1 MFELAAALSFLV
13 SAALGI
19 YLLTV
24 FFANWFLS
32 SSVING
38 SAGLTETAIDKLR
51 SKLINIE
58 SNVYRQFSTN
68 YAILAIQQLF
78 QLLYMVLEVVPIVI
92 SMISMIFIN
101 RKAYMLTGVIFASG
115 VWLMYNTEIALT
127 AIESFYKCVLSP
139 FLNTYGFVFLE
150 FINVFYAAIVPVYNL
165 IIVVI
170 RQIIVGTF
178 LILTKCTT
186 STLTVV
192 NFVSSLVLI
201 FTTTITEILQFT
213 GLKDGVNGNNNLIV
227 NNFNWN
233 AIVKPVRLLLQFI
246 PESLACVCSGNSG
259 WLAYIYRWLFFPLFT
274 DHLDYIVEHALNHFI
289 LWGQTLIQAL
299 PPFLSYPQFSFYH
312 LVSLSLEVGTLLDK
326 WLFLLFQLIMQ
337 LFKIGGFSLIVEPTE
352 VFIFSSLGRLLA
364 ASFVFLESIVSM
376 VQHLLLPFAEEP
388 LTNQAY
394 MIKVFSLKKAWSY
407 LDQSL
412 VALFNSLNFLT
423 TTLLKL
429 FVLITAMASN
439 GCKRFPKSCHAYLEG
454 TCAVYCQSKN
464 TIVFRDI
471 PLQCNYNVNS
481 YGKYL
486 HNLDAIEELDSKV
499 FEALDS
505 FEDGF
510 VRVADTR
517 ACLLQWD
524 ESYTY
529 KRGDM
534 VSYGTKGYVCTS
546 SRCFYTTLQPNTP
559 TTSCSNFGVTCWES
573 IAYSEDALQECPT
586 VLNTTDAATVEECQQ
601 FCNETKACKA
611 FEYFDRAKY
620 SSERQSVT
628 RKCGTDP
635 SRADYMKCDFPQ
647 CKLYE
652 ENMDNTK
659 LYLTKTRRPTT
670 VTRNPLGLAFVY
682 GEEGVEIRNRT
693 YAVFCTFKEEESV
706 FCLSPVDNVAIDY
719 VDQFEPFSGYQDSY
733 YTFGYKSD
741 SFTTEQEVFL
751 PLERE
756 LLSVAVLKNQYS
768 KYTFRFLRRNPT
780 NETEIIGTPVEGE
793 EVEEKDFKLGKVRD
807 TYQKLI
813 SPSDTFDFNAFVSCS
828 GLSFSRVVTNAIL
841 VLYEFLN
848 EMLWNIV
855 SGDSVN
861 DGVDSAVFDFVG
873 DDFFLVRVFTL
884 FYKYD
889 GPWFSRDYEPP
900 CTPKLP
906 LTSERLSMEAYEND
920 YYDPYCGNNV
930 NMQFHV
936 YSNWDKMAFFATSIL
951 EKNTFGK
958 LAFNIARMFPE
969 FYRLGTRMF
978 LDYQS
983 FRVFE
988 KLSLRPLGCAYKYG
1002 NQTGD
1007 CTPIEK
1013 NMPPCPLGFPS
1024 PDCQCRF
1031 DDPALRF
1038 DTECGCVWLI
1048 SEKIDSDLEALTNVA
1063 VSHWCSSNL
1072 FEWLL
1077 IYVSRATDA
1086 LKHII
1091 DSLQV
1096 GANSFPVFPDLC
1108 LVDETNRYQRGGKQY
1123 VLFPESI
1130 VDRVFGGVIKRNFDR
1145 NEQYTCEITAH
1156 HDVACSVSATVE
1168 RIVGFVLE
1176 IVRKLWK
1183 NAGSF
1188 LSAELDGIDVDLTLE
1203 ICNIQQL
1210 ESSLASTITEVAPGF
1225 SSQSLSTRKG
1235 ITSLIYSFMDIIG
1248 VVFSEVHLGLLFIRS
1263 LLARDS
1269 SILEGGAMG
1278 TEETQNMVSTSDL
1291 SVIFYASLTKFVV
1304 VLFSFVRQLF
1314 LSLSKIGSRS
1324 LFLNLVSITDFLEQM
1339 VTSGIIPILS
1349 STAYLFIR
1357 FFGMIFTPHLI
1368 KPNDVLEIVTQFL
1381 DLLGQVVTL
1390 MLTQAMTVLGMILR
1404 LMGVFGQMLGSLLKI
1419 VCSVQGVL
1427 SDLTFGAWE
1436 KMSCDA
1442 LPSLRRRALAEAEIT
1457 QLVYEEWDWNGDSF
1471 CDHFIT
1477 LHKDWK
1483 VDDLRPLEKLRFQE
1497 CVEWR
1502 ILNEQIINATGL
1514 KLPKDLVY
1522 NWKTP
1527 VRMFG
1532 SGLQAGLIYF
1542 RWVTTDNRN
1551 IGVLKQQ
1558 LEVNGLPADE
1568 ILHAIHAIKKAF
1580 GRTVTRENFNSLMMG
1595 VFQQH
1600 DPNFQDE
1607 HSNSSTR
1614 KIYKVYDAFSSGIG
1628 GIYDIISSD
1637 EFNRGIESM
1646 KQFHIPSPAIGNIT
1660 FTMPTKD
1667 QIFSKKAL
1675 TLTADI
1681 TNMHHTFGRVYTN
1694 LECQQTEEV
1703 KIFCFECALFD
1714 NFVYS
1719 SFEVVERVG
1728 DFYNRDFVQ
1737 DFLIPFNNSWDNA
1750 ASFGQKYSRAY
1761 KTARRQEEEQY
1772 GSTAASSV
1780 EEWLDYAV
1788 GLVLYQN
1795 RTLDEL
1801 FYAVSYWYQGNY
1813 TGAIPSNVTLLFP
1826 GDFQATLE
1834 YPFEADCT
1842 TAGFLWK
1849 EKVRSP
1855 FYGFLPGLI
1864 ALLLFE
1870 LFLFF
1875 VSDVPFYVKISFYF
1889 GLSILGPLAYAVVV
1903 YQYNVFC
1910 FPQVP
1915 LYLLRDL
1922 LDYLEETLF
1931 VSCSCKWFPFLSKEC
1946 TQETCYSCSAT
1957 DTPTYYSCY
1966 KEASGMEQLG
1976 LFWHSAFAL
1985 RAYFP
1990 ELLGFFG
1997 ALSLFP
2003 FTFLKDVGGLNVL
2016 IEQAIS
2022 KAPVIGLDMDCFYFT
2037 IFVPVAEVFVMVLLF
2052 MTISPIVRWC
2062 LQLIQHALLFL
2073 FYLFVSLLHLAY
2085 AVSRR

>member
-1 MFELAAALSFLV
+1 MFELAVALSFLV
-13 SAALGI
+13 SAALGL

-24 FFANWFLS
+24 FIANSFLS
-32 SSVING
+32 STVG
-38 SAGLTETAIDKLR
+38 GPTELKAVDLLRAKVEQVQSSLYRHFSSTHAIMAL
-51 SKLINIE
+51 
-58 SNVYRQFSTN
+58 
-68 YAILAIQQLF
+68 QQGF
-78 QLLYMVLEVVPIVI
+78 QLVYMLLDLVPIGL
-92 SMISMIFIN
+92 SMVSMVVIN
-101 RKAYMLTGVIFASG
+101 RKAYMLAGVLFATGW
-115 VWLMYNTEIALT
+115 WLMYNTEVALT

-170 RQIIVGTF
+170 RQIIVGSF

-201 FTTTITEILQFT
+201 FTTSITEILRFT
-213 GLKDGVNGNNNLIV
+213 GLSNGVNGSNNPIV
-227 NNFNWN
+227 NTFHWN
-233 AIVKPVRLLLQFI
+233 AVVKPIRLLLQYI

-299 PPFLSYPQFSFYH
+299 PPFLSYPEFSFYH
-312 LVSLSLEVGTLLDK
+312 LVSLSLEVGTLLDR

-337 LFKIGGFSLIVEPTE
+337 LFKISGYSVIIEPTE
-352 VFIFSSLGRLLA
+352 VFIFSSAGRLLA
-364 ASFVFLESIVSM
+364 AVFVFLESLVSM

-388 LTNQAY
+388 LTNQKY
-394 MIKVFSLKKAWSY
+394 MVAVFSLKKAWSY
-407 LDQSL
+407 LDQSM
-412 VALFNSLNFLT
+412 VALFNTLNFLT
-423 TTLLKL
+423 TTLLKI
-429 FVLITAMASN
+429 FVLITAMGSN
-439 GCKRFPKSCHAYLEG
+439 GCKTFPGSCHAYLEG
-454 TCAVYCQSKN
+454 SCAVYCQSKN
-464 TIVFRDI
+464 TIVFKNI
-471 PLQCNYNVNS
+471 PLQCNYDVNS

-505 FEDGF
+505 FDDGF

-517 ACLLQWD
+517 ACLLEWD
-524 ESYTY
+524 ESFTY

-534 VSYGTKGYVCTS
+534 VSFNAKGYVCTS

-559 TTSCSNFGVTCWES
+559 TSSCNNFGVTCWES
-573 IAYSEDALQECPT
+573 IPYSEDALQECPKI
-586 VLNTTDAATVEECQQ
+586 LNSTDTATLDECQQ
-601 FCNETKACKA
+601 WCNETKACKG
-611 FEYFDRAKY
+611 FEFFDREKY

-670 VTRNPLGLAFVY
+670 TTRTPLGLAFVY
-682 GEEGVEIRNRT
+682 GEEGVPIRNLT
-693 YAVFCTFKEEESV
+693 YPVFCTYKEEESV
-706 FCLSPVDNVAIDY
+706 FCLSPVDNVALDY
-719 VDQFEPFSGYQDSY
+719 VDQFEEFSGYNDPY
-733 YTFGYKSD
+733 YTFGYKTD

-751 PLERE
+751 PLQRE
-756 LLSVAVLKNQYS
+756 LLSVAVLKNKYS
-768 KYTFRFLRRNPT
+768 RYTFTFSRRNPL
-780 NETEIIGTPVEGE
+780 NETEVIGTALEGK
-793 EVEEKDFKLGKVRD
+793 EVPESKFKLGVVRD
-807 TYQKLI
+807 TYRELI
-813 SPSDTFDFNAFVSCS
+813 TPEDSFNFNAFVSCS
-828 GLSFSRVVTNAIL
+828 GLSFSRVVSNAIL
-841 VLYEFLN
+841 VFYEFFN
-848 EMLWNIV
+848 ELLWNIV
-855 SGDSVN
+855 SGN
-861 DGVDSAVFDFVG
+861 AVEGTQVESSLFQDVG
-873 DDFFLVRVFTL
+873 EDFFLARVASL
-884 FYKYD
+884 LYKFD
-889 GPWFSRDYEPP
+889 GPWYSRDSEPP
-900 CTPKLP
+900 CSPQLP
-906 LTSERLSMEAYEND
+906 LTSERLSMQSYKND
-920 YYDPYCGNNV
+920 YYDPYCGNV

-936 YSNWDKMAFFATSIL
+936 YANWDKMAFFATSIL

-958 LAFNIARMFPE
+958 LAFNLLRMAPE

-978 LDYQS
+978 LDMQT
-983 FRVFE
+983 FRVLE
-988 KLSLRPLGCAYKYG
+988 KLSLKPLGCGYQYG

-1007 CTPIEK
+1007 CTPIAK

-1024 PDCQCRF
+1024 ADCQCRF
-1031 DDPALRF
+1031 DDPSLRF
-1038 DTECGCVWLI
+1038 DTECACVWLI
-1048 SEKIDSDLEALTNVA
+1048 SEKIDSDLEAQTNVA
-1063 VSHWCSSNL
+1063 VSHWCQSNF
-1072 FEWLL
+1072 FEFTL

-1086 LKHII
+1086 LKRII

-1096 GANSFPVFPDLC
+1096 GANTFPVSPDLC
-1108 LVDETNRYQRGGKQY
+1108 LVDETNRYQRGGKKY
-1123 VLFPESI
+1123 VLFEESI
-1130 VDRVFGGVIKRNFDR
+1130 VDRVFGGVIKRNFDT
-1145 NEQYTCEITAH
+1145 NEQFTCGVTAH

-1188 LSAELDGIDVDLTLE
+1188 LAGEPDAIDIDLTSE

-1210 ESSLASTITEVAPGF
+1210 EASLASSITEVAPGF

-1248 VVFSEVHLGLLFIRS
+1248 VVFSEMHLALLFIRS
-1263 LLARDS
+1263 FLSGDS

-1278 TEETQNMVSTSDL
+1278 TDETQNMVATSDL

-1314 LSLSKIGSRS
+1314 LSLSRIGSPS
-1324 LFLNLVSITDFLEQM
+1324 LFLNLVKITDFLEQM

-1349 STAYLFIR
+1349 STAYLAIR
-1357 FFGMIFTPHLI
+1357 FLGMIFTPHLI

-1390 MLTQAMTVLGMILR
+1390 MLTQAMTVLSMVLR
-1404 LMGVFGQMLGSLLKI
+1404 LMGVFGQMIGSLLKI
-1419 VCSVQGVL
+1419 VCAVQGVL

-1442 LPSLRRRALAEAEIT
+1442 LPSLRRRTLAEKEIT
-1457 QLVYEEWDWNGDSF
+1457 QLVYEEWDWDGDSF
-1471 CDHFIT
+1471 CDQFIT
-1477 LHKDWK
+1477 LHKDWS
-1483 VDDLRPLEKLRFQE
+1483 VDQLRPLEKLRFKE

-1502 ILNEQIINATGL
+1502 ALNEQIINATGF

-1527 VRMFG
+1527 IRLFG
-1532 SGLQAGLIYF
+1532 SGLQAGLIYL
-1542 RWVTTDNRN
+1542 RWATTDNRN

-1568 ILHAIHAIKKAF
+1568 ILHGIHTVKKAV
-1580 GRTVTRENFNSLMMG
+1580 GRTVTRENFNSLMMA
-1595 VFQQH
+1595 VFNEH
-1600 DPNFQDE
+1600 DPNFEDK

-1614 KIYKVYDAFSSGIG
+1614 KVYKVYNALSSGVG

-1646 KQFHIPSPAIGNIT
+1646 KHFHIPSPAIGNLT
-1660 FTMPTKD
+1660 FSMPSKE
-1667 QIFSKKAL
+1667 QIFSQKAL
-1675 TLTADI
+1675 AVTTQVK
-1681 TNMHHTFGRVYTN
+1681 NMHHTFGRVYTS
-1694 LECQQTEEV
+1694 LECQQSEEEN
-1703 KIFCFECALFD
+1703 IFCFECALFD

-1719 SFEVVERVG
+1719 SFGVVERVG
-1728 DFYNRDFVQ
+1728 DFYSRDYVQ
-1737 DFLIPFNNSWDNA
+1737 DFLIPFNNSWENA
-1750 ASFGQKYSRAY
+1750 ASSSQKYNRAY

-1772 GSTAASSV
+1772 GGDTTTAD
-1780 EEWLDYAV
+1780 EWLDYAA
-1788 GLVLYQN
+1788 GLLLHQN
-1795 RTLDEL
+1795 RTVDEL
-1801 FYAVSYWYQGNY
+1801 FNAVSYWFQGNY
-1813 TGAIPSNVTLLFP
+1813 TGEVPSNATLLLP
-1826 GDFQATLE
+1826 GDFQSTLE

-1842 TAGFLWK
+1842 TASFLWK
-1849 EKVRSP
+1849 PKLRSP

-1864 ALLLFE
+1864 ALALFE
-1870 LFLFF
+1870 VFLFF
-1875 VSDVPFYVKISFYF
+1875 VADVPFYLKVSVYLGI
-1889 GLSILGPLAYAVVV
+1889 SILAPLAYAVVV

-1910 FPQVP
+1910 IPQVP

-1922 LDYLEETLF
+1922 LDYFEETLF

-1946 TQETCYSCSAT
+1946 TQQTCYSCDAS

-1966 KEASGMEQLG
+1966 KQASGMENLG
-1976 LFWHSAFAL
+1976 LFWHPLFLVRAFS
-1985 RAYFP
+1985 P
-1990 ELLGFFG
+1990 ETLAFFG
-1997 ALSLFP
+1997 TLSLFP
-2003 FTFLKDVGGLNVL
+2003 FTFLKDVEGLNVL
-2016 IEQAIS
+2016 LEQAINQ
-2022 KAPVIGLDMDCFYFT
+2022 APVLGLDWDCFYFT
-2037 IFVPVAEVFVMVLLF
+2037 IFVPIAEVFLVVLLF
-2052 MTISPIVRWC
+2052 MTISPILRWS
-2062 LQLIQHALLFL
+2062 LEVIRHAI
-2073 FYLFVSLLHLAY
+2073 LFVFHLFISLLYLAY
-2085 AVSRR
+2085 AVSRS